1 MKIQTC
7 HIRLLVLLCFS
18 LLNLCSYAQ
27 PTDDNPG
34 DPAFRISV
42 SQHMNFGAFTVGAG
56 GGSVIM
62 SNSGTRTAN
71 GNVILLTGGTTSLQ
85 AIFEL
90 ELPTGTIVTVV
101 NGPDATLTGN
111 NGGSMSLQLGNAS
124 PASPFATTAV
134 PPARTQVKVGGT
146 LSVGNATIPGTY
158 RGQFVVSFHY
168 Q

>member
-1 MKIQTC
+1 MKIRTR
-7 HIRLLVLLCFS
+7 HIRLMVLLCFS
-18 LLNLCSYAQ
+18 LPSLCSEAQ

-42 SQHMNFGAFTVGAG
+42 SQHLNFGAFTVGAS

-62 SNSGTRTAN
+62 SNTGTRSAT
-71 GNVILLTGGTTSLQ
+71 GSVILLTGGATYLQ

-90 ELPTGTIVTVV
+90 EVPTGTIVTVV
-101 NGPDATLTGN
+101 NGPDATLTGS

-124 PASPFATTAV
+124 PASPFSTTAV
-134 PPARTQVKVGGT
+134 PPARTQVKVGGSLAVSNT
-146 LSVGNATIPGTY
+146 TIPGTY
-158 RGQFVVSFHY
+158 SGQFVVSFHY